1 MDDPLR
7 DPRVPPDG
15 RDLPLQATPVQDARA
30 RAVLRRLRPS
40 PFTLGGGCRW
50 IDGDTRAPD
59 GPRFCAATRER
70 GRPYCHAHCLR
81 AYAGLQRISA
91 ETMQAALSADSTV
104 MVVATDA
111 RDGDAAGQEEP
122 PWSDR

>member
-7 DPRVPPDG
+7 DPRFPADG
-15 RDLPLQATPVQDARA
+15 QGLLDTPAA
-30 RAVLRRLRPS
+30 SAPALAVLRRLRPS

-50 IDGDTRAPD
+50 IEGDPRAPD

-70 GRPYCHAHCLR
+70 GRPYCHGHCLR

-91 ETMQAALSADSTV
+91 ETMQAALSADSTLV
-104 MVVATDA
+104 VVATDA